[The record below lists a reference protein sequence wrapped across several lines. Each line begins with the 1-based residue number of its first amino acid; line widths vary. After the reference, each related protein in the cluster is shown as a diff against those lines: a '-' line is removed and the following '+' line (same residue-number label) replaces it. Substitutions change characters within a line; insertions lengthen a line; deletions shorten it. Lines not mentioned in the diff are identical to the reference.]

1 MINNCIFVVVDV
13 LGVEVIISVDMCA
26 LVSDAVGVDVVMC
39 ANMDSL
45 TPLLWM
51 LAITSV
57 VDARNNKTAAGKG
70 EGGGLSVQ
78 AAN

>member
-45 TPLLWM
+45 TPLWM
-51 LAITSV
+51 LAITRRLR
-57 VDARNNKTAAGKG
+57 AKG
-70 EGGGLSVQ
+70 RGGALGTSSCLNSSTGL
-78 AAN
+78 